1 MRCAFRSCMF
11 SIAFGQFPK
20 TRLSSEKKE
29 HLIQTM
35 SISSL
40 EFEFDLMWDELFP
53 DLDLETE
60 VRLIPKR
67 RFKFDYVNFAAKVAI
82 EINGQI
88 WHKGGHSTGKSLM
101 RDYEKLNLAQQHG
114 YCVFQLSREMI
125 TETWLKA
132 IAATIR
138 TRRLELLPLSKMI
151 QNKATVPN
159 QPSTMANH

>member
-1 MRCAFRSCMF
+1 
-11 SIAFGQFPK
+11 
-20 TRLSSEKKE
+20 
-29 HLIQTM
+29 M

-40 EFEFDLMWDELFP
+40 EFEFDLLWDELFP

-67 RFKFDYVNFAAKVAI
+67 RFKYDYVNFSAKVAI

-114 YCVFQLSREMI
+114 YCVFQLSKEMI
-125 TETWLKA
+125 SETWLRA
-132 IAATIR
+132 IADTIR
-138 TRRLELLPLSKMI
+138 FRRLELLPLSEAIKSKGVML
-151 QNKATVPN
+151 NK
-159 QPSTMANH
+159 

>member
-1 MRCAFRSCMF
+1 
-11 SIAFGQFPK
+11 
-20 TRLSSEKKE
+20 
-29 HLIQTM
+29 M

-40 EFEFDLMWDELFP
+40 EFEFDLLWEELFP

-67 RFKFDYVNFAAKVAI
+67 RFKFDYVNFTAKVAI

-114 YCVFQLSREMI
+114 YCVFQLSRERI
-125 TETWLKA
+125 TETWLMAIANTIRSRSIGSLPRSKA
-132 IAATIR
+132 IA
-138 TRRLELLPLSKMI
+138 
-151 QNKATVPN
+151 NN
-159 QPSTMANH
+159 

>member
-1 MRCAFRSCMF
+1 
-11 SIAFGQFPK
+11 
-20 TRLSSEKKE
+20 
-29 HLIQTM
+29 M

-67 RFKFDYVNFAAKVAI
+67 RFKFDYVNFPAKVAI

-88 WHKGGHSTGKSLM
+88 WHQGGHTTGKSLM

-114 YCVFQLSREMI
+114 YCVFQLSKEMI
-125 TETWLKA
+125 TETWLRA
-132 IAATIR
+132 IANTIR
-138 TRRLELLPLSKMI
+138 SRSLVS
-151 QNKATVPN
+151 VPVK
-159 QPSTMANH
+159 S

>member
-1 MRCAFRSCMF
+1 
-11 SIAFGQFPK
+11 
-20 TRLSSEKKE
+20 
-29 HLIQTM
+29 M

-40 EFEFDLMWDELFP
+40 EFEFDLLWDELFP

-67 RFKFDYVNFAAKVAI
+67 RFKFDYVNFPGRVAI

-101 RDYEKLNLAQQHG
+101 RDYEKLNLAQQYG
-114 YCVFQLSREMI
+114 YCVFQLSKEMI

-138 TRRLELLPLSKMI
+138 SRSRGNSRIAPT
-151 QNKATVPN
+151 
-159 QPSTMANH
+159 

>member
-1 MRCAFRSCMF
+1 
-11 SIAFGQFPK
+11 
-20 TRLSSEKKE
+20 
-29 HLIQTM
+29 M

-40 EFEFDLMWDELFP
+40 EFEFDLLWDDLFP
-53 DLDLETE
+53 DLDLATE

-67 RFKFDYVNFAAKVAI
+67 RFKFDYVNFPAKVAI

-114 YCVFQLSREMI
+114 YCVFQLSKEMI

-132 IAATIR
+132 IADTIR
-138 TRRLELLPLSKMI
+138 DRDRSSNSKLT
-151 QNKATVPN
+151 NDN
-159 QPSTMANH
+159 